1 MTLHV
6 TREGQQ
12 VTIHGN
18 NGLHVQIENSRVHAF
33 AVSEDTAHLRHFWGE
48 LGEALKEAERG
59 EDTDP
64 PAEGGF

>member
-18 NGLHVQIENSRVHAF
+18 NGLHVQIEN
-33 AVSEDTAHLRHFWGE
+33 TALE
-48 LGEALKEAERG
+48 AQPLGG
-59 EDTDP
+59 S
-64 PAEGGF
+64 F